1 MPSIQLPSISS
12 VTEMR
17 LSSSKVKIPKRDLYR
32 EAIEKNSM
40 KQLAVANI
48 EKKKSEVVI
57 KKEIKIQSVKEYR
70 SQDVK
75 ELETKVAKTDE
86 RYLSLEMH
94 IQHNGFEISTPQ
106 SVSIADAYN
115 DYLKEMSQ
123 KLALLE
129 NTKKNIEKAVATY
142 DPNNKKLIDNFEKQ
156 QLEDVVKVVESSTD
170 FNTDDIVFIDYT
182 KNKDE
187 DKAYKE
193 ETTEKATEE
202 KSELKIDNNEKV
214 ATSIQEASVM
224 AIESSLESL
233 EDVSKLDISH
243 RVTDVI
249 KREMNGEG
257 IGQVK
262 KAKSYTD
269 LLKKFN
275 KESPV
280 TQALAAPVRDFDEDS
295 KMTIHALHT
304 DMEKGMEESVYGFS
318 MYAATD
324 NNKVYDDLNEGKI
337 EYKYSLNGYSGLLRA
352 TLVKNFYMR
361 TTIEVPLT
369 GEYSNVEVPLIDIK
383 SIESYIDK
391 NELSG
396 YGGYYLVDLGEYF
409 EDVEIS
415 SDQNT
420 QNSYEQRVYLNED
433 FKIVKSAKNYRY
445 ILFLG
450 VIPGNVRVQYLGA
463 NRTEA
468 SKITFVA
475 PDEITFD
482 VATAQPSH
490 EITFDL
496 TLKNTLGVQNVPLD
510 LDTQKMKTFV
520 GNMNPTKVASGKYVL
535 NIPWATKGSRTYV
548 EVNHLNSPIFVGI
561 DGNNKL
567 ELPSL
572 EFVQEILR
580 SFSIDELHSNECL
593 VHINFDKK
601 EVVNVKVRGESSQGP
616 MTFEQSFLDKDGV
629 FTKYVSPMSSKLFLL
644 GNEEGIFPIEIEYAN
659 GKKDY
664 LRTYCSPGTYLL
676 EQL

>member
-12 VTEMR
+12 VREMK
-17 LSSSKVKIPKRDLYR
+17 LSSSEIKIPKRDLYR

-40 KQLAVANI
+40 KQLAVAKI
-48 EKKKSEVVI
+48 EKKKNAAVI
-57 KKEIKIQSVKEYR
+57 KKEIKIQNVKEYR
-70 SQDVK
+70 SQEVK
-75 ELETKVAKTDE
+75 ELEAKVAKTDE

-94 IQHNGFEISTPQ
+94 IQHNGFEISAPQ
-106 SVSIADAYN
+106 SISIADAYN

-129 NTKKNIEKAVATY
+129 NKKATNEKAVVAY
-142 DPNNKKLIDNFEKQ
+142 DPTNKKLIDNFEKQ

-187 DKAYKE
+187 EQVYKE
-193 ETTEKATEE
+193 EKANVE
-202 KSELKIDNNEKV
+202 KSELKIANNEKV
-214 ATSIQEASVM
+214 ATTIQEASVM

-275 KESPV
+275 KESPI

-304 DMEKGMEESVYGFS
+304 DMEKGMEESVHGFS

-337 EYKYSLNGYSGLLRA
+337 EYNYSLNGYSGLLRA

-383 SIESYIDK
+383 SIETYIDK

-475 PDEITFD
+475 PDEVTFD

-490 EITFDL
+490 EIIFDL

-520 GNMNPTKVASGKYVL
+520 GNMNPSKVASGKYVL

-548 EVNHLNSPIFVGI
+548 EVNHLDSPIFVGI

-593 VHINFDKK
+593 VHINFDNK

-629 FTKYVSPMSSKLFLL
+629 FTKYVSPMSSKLFIL
-644 GNEEGIFPIEIEYAN
+644 GNEEGIFPVEIEYAN

-664 LRTYCSPGTYLL
+664 MRTYCSPGTYLL

>member
-1 MPSIQLPSISS
+1 M
-12 VTEMR
+12 
-17 LSSSKVKIPKRDLYR
+17 PKRDLYR

-40 KQLAVANI
+40 KQLAVMQI
-48 EKKKSEVVI
+48 EEKKVAAVI
-57 KKEIKIQSVKEYR
+57 KKEIRIQNIRDYKSEE
-70 SQDVK
+70 VK
-75 ELETKVAKTDE
+75 ELENKKVKTDE
-86 RYLSLEMH
+86 RYLSLKMH
-94 IQHNGFEISTPQ
+94 IQHNGFEIKTPD
-106 SVSIADAYN
+106 SVSIAYTYN
-115 DYLKEMSQ
+115 DYLKNMSQ

-129 NTKKNIEKAVATY
+129 SSKKNEKKVVAAY
-142 DPNNKKLIDNFEKQ
+142 DPSNKKLIENFEKQ
-156 QLEDVVKVVESSTD
+156 KLEDVVKVVESSTKYS
-170 FNTDDIVFIDYT
+170 TDDIVFIDYT

-187 DKAYKE
+187 SKEYKE
-193 ETTEKATEE
+193 ENTEKSTE
-202 KSELKIDNNEKV
+202 KKLAIQIDQNEKV
-214 ATSIQEASVM
+214 ATTIEEASVM

-249 KREMNGEG
+249 KREMNNEG
-257 IGQVK
+257 IGHVK

-280 TQALAAPVRDFDEDS
+280 SQAFAAPVRDFDEES

-304 DMEKGMEESVYGFS
+304 DMQKGMEEAVHGFS

-337 EYKYSLNGYSGLLRA
+337 EYNYSLNGYSGLLRA

-369 GEYSNVEVPLIDIK
+369 GEYSSVEVPLIDIK
-383 SIESYIDK
+383 SIESYIDE

-450 VIPGNVRVQYLGA
+450 VIPGNIRVQYLGA
-463 NRTEA
+463 NRAEA

-475 PDEITFD
+475 PDEMTFD

-520 GNMNPTKVASGKYVL
+520 GNMNPSKVASAKYVL
-535 NIPWATKGSRTYV
+535 NVPWATKGSRTYV
-548 EVNHLNSPIFVGI
+548 EVNHLNSPIFVGL

-593 VHINFDKK
+593 VHLNFDNK

-616 MTFEQSFLDKDGV
+616 MTYEQSFLDKDGV
-629 FTKYVSPMSSKLFLL
+629 FTKYVSPMSNKLFIL
-644 GNEEGIFPIEIEYAN
+644 GNEEGIFPIEVEYSN